1 MPRGL
6 FAQCATVL
14 FEAPPTLAQLE
25 QALAAIDARPFRREA
40 ASEQASWV
48 GHNDELALAY
58 APEGRPRGQ
67 ILVDVL
73 RAPYPD
79 SMGDPEEDAELFG
92 AWTLAAFGPA
102 AFPGNLARAVQHAVH
117 WPEGARDA
125 AERHGAFVRF
135 RLSYA
140 LGKGPDAPVYPEGA
154 DPIHELVLL
163 ALLGQATLDLPGALA
178 FFQPGAELLLSQRD
192 VRERLGRARKQE
204 LPPVD
209 VFAHARFVHVS
220 DAPGWSLM
228 DTVGLDALFLP
239 DQEACFR
246 PEAISL
252 DAVHGFLLDLA
263 CYLVQE
269 GEVVK
274 PGDTVEG
281 PGGVWRCHA
290 APENALRPAP
300 RRTLRWFPE
309 GEDVPAVFRVE

>member
-1 MPRGL
+1 MAAVVPQAAL
-6 FAQCATVL
+6 
-14 FEAPPTLAQLE
+14 APLWPTLAPP
-25 QALAAIDARPFRREA
+25 LAPSITA
-40 ASEQASWV
+40 ASYGSGYEQMCASLYAQTLPSMAPHQTLV
-48 GHNDELALAY
+48 G
-58 APEGRPRGQ
+58 R
-67 ILVDVL
+67 VV
-73 RAPYPD
+73 
-79 SMGDPEEDAELFG
+79 
-92 AWTLAAFGPA
+92 GPA

-246 PEAISL
+246 PEAISP